1 MIESLS
7 GKIIS
12 INKNELVLNVGPV
25 NVLILVPSSEKYTD
39 LSEGS
44 KLTIKTILDV
54 KEDSINL
61 IGFLDDNERKL
72 FQKLISVKGVGSKV
86 AITILSTI
94 TIEEI
99 IESVASN
106 NHNIVKQVPGI
117 GDKTAKLILIQLQ
130 GQLDNIAF
138 ESSNLDLDIQIE
150 ANPYVYKLPP
160 NGWWQ
165 QAFAP
170 LFLMQTKMIL
180 KMNNNEKLT
189 SEDLKSLEKIQEKI
203 EFLIQGGMFEPEK
216 TEK

>member
-7 GKIIS
+7 GKIVS
-12 INKNELVLNVGPV
+12 INNNELVLNIGPI
-25 NVLILVPSSEKYTD
+25 NLLILVPSSEKYID

-72 FQKLISVKGVGSKV
+72 FQKLISVKGVGTKV
-86 AITILSTI
+86 AITIISSI
-94 TIEEI
+94 TIDEI

-138 ESSNLDLDIQIE
+138 ESSNLDLDIQLEATKAVEALGYEYEQIRKVINDVNASNIE
-150 ANPYVYKLPP
+150 NL
-160 NGWWQ
+160 N
-165 QAFAP
+165 
-170 LFLMQTKMIL
+170 T
-180 KMNNNEKLT
+180 E
-189 SEDLKSLEKIQEKI
+189 SLIRIIIEKIS
-203 EFLIQGGMFEPEK
+203 IQNQS
-216 TEK
+216 

>member
-12 INKNELVLNVGPV
+12 INNNELVLSVGPV

-39 LSEGS
+39 LIEGDD
-44 KLTIKTILDV
+44 LTIKTILDV
-54 KEDSINL
+54 KEDSISL
-61 IGFLDDNERKL
+61 IGFLDNNERKL

-150 ANPYVYKLPP
+150 A
-160 NGWWQ
+160 
-165 QAFAP
+165 
-170 LFLMQTKMIL
+170 TKAVEALGYEHEQIR
-180 KMNNNEKLT
+180 KIINDINTSNIEKLDT
-189 SEDLKSLEKIQEKI
+189 ESLIRIIIEKISIKNQS
-203 EFLIQGGMFEPEK
+203 
-216 TEK
+216 

>member
-12 INKNELVLNVGPV
+12 INNNELVLNVGPV

-39 LSEGS
+39 LNEGS
-44 KLTIKTILDV
+44 DLTIKTILDV

-150 ANPYVYKLPP
+150 A
-160 NGWWQ
+160 
-165 QAFAP
+165 
-170 LFLMQTKMIL
+170 TKAVEALGYEHEQIR
-180 KMNNNEKLT
+180 KIINDINTSNIEKLDT
-189 SEDLKSLEKIQEKI
+189 ESLIRIIIEKISIKNQS
-203 EFLIQGGMFEPEK
+203 
-216 TEK
+216 

>member
-12 INKNELVLNVGPV
+12 INNNELVLSVGPV

-39 LSEGS
+39 LIEGDD
-44 KLTIKTILDV
+44 LTIKTILDV
-54 KEDSINL
+54 KEDSISL
-61 IGFLDDNERKL
+61 IGFLDNNERKL

-150 ANPYVYKLPP
+150 A
-160 NGWWQ
+160 
-165 QAFAP
+165 
-170 LFLMQTKMIL
+170 TKAVEALGYEHEQIR
-180 KMNNNEKLT
+180 KIINDINTSNIEKLDT
-189 SEDLKSLEKIQEKI
+189 ESLIRIIIEKIS
-203 EFLIQGGMFEPEK
+203 IQNQS
-216 TEK
+216 

>member
-7 GKIIS
+7 GKIVS
-12 INKNELVLNVGPV
+12 INNNELVLNIGPI
-25 NVLILVPSSEKYTD
+25 NLLILVPSSDKYID

-72 FQKLISVKGVGSKV
+72 FQKLISVKGVGTKV
-86 AITILSTI
+86 AITILSSI
-94 TIEEI
+94 TIDEI

-138 ESSNLDLDIQIE
+138 ESSNLDLDIQLE
-150 ANPYVYKLPP
+150 A
-160 NGWWQ
+160 
-165 QAFAP
+165 
-170 LFLMQTKMIL
+170 TKAVEALGYEYEQIRKVINDVNASNVENL
-180 KMNNNEKLT
+180 NTE
-189 SEDLKSLEKIQEKI
+189 SLIRIIIEKIS
-203 EFLIQGGMFEPEK
+203 IQNQS
-216 TEK
+216 

>member
-12 INKNELVLNVGPV
+12 INNNELVLSVGPV

-39 LSEGS
+39 LIEGDD
-44 KLTIKTILDV
+44 LTIKTILDV

-150 ANPYVYKLPP
+150 A
-160 NGWWQ
+160 
-165 QAFAP
+165 
-170 LFLMQTKMIL
+170 TKAVEALGYEHEQIR
-180 KMNNNEKLT
+180 KIINDIHTSNIEKLDT
-189 SEDLKSLEKIQEKI
+189 ESLIRIIIEKIS
-203 EFLIQGGMFEPEK
+203 IQNQS
-216 TEK
+216 

>member
-150 ANPYVYKLPP
+150 A
-160 NGWWQ
+160 
-165 QAFAP
+165 
-170 LFLMQTKMIL
+170 TKAVEALGYEHEQIR
-180 KMNNNEKLT
+180 KIINDIHTSNIEKLDT
-189 SEDLKSLEKIQEKI
+189 ESLIRIIIEKIS
-203 EFLIQGGMFEPEK
+203 IQNQS
-216 TEK
+216 